1 MTDSKDK
8 LWEIT
13 IQTTNKEC
21 PFVDKFFGHLNTSFI
36 LDAVCKHPNVRKGR
50 VVCNQN
56 NCPLVRKNETY

>member
-21 PFVDKFFGHLNTSFI
+21 PFVDKYFGH
-36 LDAVCKHPNVRKGR
+36 DAICKHPNIAKGK
-50 VVCNQN
+50 VVCKQT
-56 NCPLVRKNETY
+56 NCPLKSDGKPPWE